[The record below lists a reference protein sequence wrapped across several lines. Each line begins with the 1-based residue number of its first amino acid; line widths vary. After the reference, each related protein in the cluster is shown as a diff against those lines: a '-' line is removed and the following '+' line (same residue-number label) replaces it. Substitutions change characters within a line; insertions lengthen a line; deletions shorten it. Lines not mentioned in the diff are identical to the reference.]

1 LAEES
6 FLERIAQGK
15 RVIICE
21 LDPPKNARAGKVF
34 QRRAG
39 PREGRINDAP
49 FLQYETT
56 VELGEFAR
64 GL

>member
-6 FLERIAQGK
+6 FLKRIAQGK

-34 QRRAG
+34 QRR
-39 PREGRINDAP
+39 EGRIGDAP